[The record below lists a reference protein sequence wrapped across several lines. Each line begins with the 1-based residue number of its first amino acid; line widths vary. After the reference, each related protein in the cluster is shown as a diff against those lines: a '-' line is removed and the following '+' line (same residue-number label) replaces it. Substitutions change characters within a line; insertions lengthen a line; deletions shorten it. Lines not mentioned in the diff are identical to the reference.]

1 MLINSGIPYIP
12 EEEAP
17 KGDNIQ
23 RAGERNRQMFLMG
36 GAIGSMGG
44 LVGPVYPVLF
54 DPKEDREKDP
64 NP

>member
-1 MLINSGIPYIP
+1 MSIDLGTPYLP

-17 KGDNIQ
+17 KGDHIQ
-23 RAGERNRQMFLMG
+23 RAGERNRQMLLLG
-36 GAIGSMGG
+36 GAMGSMGG

-54 DPKEDREKDP
+54 DPEENQEKDP